1 MAENDNTAD
10 RARAVRAEKQVERL
24 ERELELIKS
33 RLKKPNGSAGSSS
46 PNMMMRESDKVNFQL
61 QEQVKDLKYQLK
73 HQTAE
78 LSKLQETFA
87 TKTNEY
93 EDKLKRMREIFGQ
106 ASKNIDNYRA
116 SIASKD
122 VEIGKLKLELE
133 ECQQREQ
140 SYKSTCE
147 SQRFTIDKLNTELT
161 STKTF
166 YGTEIK
172 QLEARNRQISV
183 QLEQTKSNYEQYKKR
198 AHILLEKNKEK
209 QSDASRVNQ
218 LQDLVEQL
226 QNQKNK
232 YENEQHEKAEQQLLL
247 EHDLRKAID
256 RINELESI
264 QHVLSKKDTSFS
276 AEKRALETKLQA
288 MTKQFHQTSQQLTV
302 LQTKYDEQI
311 KLSAN
316 SLEPLKLRLQE
327 LQESNDSLYQQILMK
342 DNEIEKLIIS
352 TPTSPPPT
360 DEVAELPPQQKP
372 QQQPPSATTP
382 PLAAQQQ
389 APPQPVVSDVY
400 ASMSSLLSPLVSR
413 QIPDERI
420 GLEKQVQRL
429 SEMLHESQDK
439 ITALQTQ
446 EKVLKDELRKMDA
459 FEKRQDMN
467 VEYLKNVLVKFLMS
481 ENKQTMVP
489 ILAKLL
495 CLDETETNSLME
507 NCM

>member
-1 MAENDNTAD
+1 MAENNNTTD

-33 RLKKPNGSAGSSS
+33 RLKKPNGAAGSNS

-78 LSKLQETFA
+78 HSKLQETLS

-122 VEIGKLKLELE
+122 VEIGKLTLELE
-133 ECQQREQ
+133 ECLQSEQ

-147 SQRFTIDKLNTELT
+147 SQQSTIEQLNTELT
-161 STKTF
+161 STRTF

-172 QLEARNRQISV
+172 QLEAKNRQMSV

-198 AHILLEKNKEK
+198 AHVLLEKNKEK

-226 QNQKNK
+226 QHQKSK
-232 YENEQHEKAEQQLLL
+232 YELEQHEKAEQQLLL
-247 EHDLRKAID
+247 ENDLRKAID
-256 RINELESI
+256 RINELESM
-264 QHVLSKKDTSFS
+264 QHVLAKKEASFS
-276 AEKRALETKLQA
+276 TEKSALETKLGA
-288 MTKQFHQTSQQLTV
+288 MTRQFHQTSQQLTA
-302 LQTKYDEQI
+302 LQAKYDEHM
-311 KLSAN
+311 KLSTS

-327 LQESNDSLYQQILMK
+327 LQETNDALHQQIHIK

-352 TPTSPPPT
+352 TPTSPPPA
-360 DEVAELPPQQKP
+360 DEVAELPPAQQNP
-372 QQQPPSATTP
+372 QQQSTSATTP
-382 PLAAQQQ
+382 PSPPAPQAQ
-389 APPQPVVSDVY
+389 PVSDVY

-413 QIPDERI
+413 QIPDERV
-420 GLEKQVQRL
+420 GLEKQVRRL

>member
-1 MAENDNTAD
+1 MILQAEQT
-10 RARAVRAEKQVERL
+10 
-24 ERELELIKS
+24 
-33 RLKKPNGSAGSSS
+33 LK
-46 PNMMMRESDKVNFQL
+46 
-61 QEQVKDLKYQLK
+61 LKRCSLD
-73 HQTAE
+73 
-78 LSKLQETFA
+78 
-87 TKTNEY
+87 EY

-147 SQRFTIDKLNTELT
+147 SQQLTIEKLNTEIT

-172 QLEARNRQISV
+172 QLEAKNRQISV
-183 QLEQTKSNYEQYKKR
+183 QFEQTKSNYEQYKKR

-209 QSDASRVNQ
+209 QSDTSRVNQ
-218 LQDLVEQL
+218 LQNLVEQL
-226 QNQKNK
+226 QHQKSK
-232 YENEQHEKAEQQLLL
+232 YEQEQHEKAEQQLLL

-256 RINELESI
+256 RINELEST
-264 QHVLSKKDTSFS
+264 QHVLTKKETSFS
-276 AEKRALETKLQA
+276 TEKSALETKLRS
-288 MTKQFHQTSQQLTV
+288 MTKQFHQASQQLTA
-302 LQTKYDEQI
+302 LQTKYDEQT
-311 KLSAN
+311 KVSTN

-327 LQESNDSLYQQILMK
+327 LQKTNDSLYQQIQIK

-352 TPTSPPPT
+352 TPTSPPPA

-372 QQQPPSATTP
+372 QQQSVTTP

-389 APPQPVVSDVY
+389 AASQAQPASDVY

-413 QIPDERI
+413 QTPDERI
-420 GLEKQVQRL
+420 GVEKQVQRL

-439 ITALQTQ
+439 ITALQAQ
-446 EKVLKDELRKMDA
+446 EKV
-459 FEKRQDMN
+459 
-467 VEYLKNVLVKFLMS
+467 S
-481 ENKQTMVP
+481 
-489 ILAKLL
+489 
-495 CLDETETNSLME
+495 
-507 NCM
+507 

>member
-1 MAENDNTAD
+1 MAENNNTAD
-10 RARAVRAEKQVERL
+10 RARALRAEKQVERL

-33 RLKKPNGSAGSSS
+33 RLKKPNGAAGSNS

-61 QEQVKDLKYQLK
+61 QEQAKDLKYQLK
-73 HQTAE
+73 HLTAE
-78 LSKLQETFA
+78 HSKLQETLS
-87 TKTNEY
+87 TKT
-93 EDKLKRMREIFGQ
+93 KIFGQ

-140 SYKSTCE
+140 SYKSTSE
-147 SQRFTIDKLNTELT
+147 SQQLTIEKLNTELT

-172 QLEARNRQISV
+172 QLEAKNRQTSV
-183 QLEQTKSNYEQYKKR
+183 QLEQTKNNYEQYKKR

-226 QNQKNK
+226 QHQKSK
-232 YENEQHEKAEQQLLL
+232 YEQEQQEKAEQQLLL

-256 RINELESI
+256 RINELESM
-264 QHVLSKKDTSFS
+264 QHVLAKKETSFS
-276 AEKRALETKLQA
+276 TEKSALETKLRA
-288 MTKQFHQTSQQLTV
+288 MTKQFHQTSQQLTA
-302 LQTKYDEQI
+302 LQSKYDEQI
-311 KLSAN
+311 KLSTN

-327 LQESNDSLYQQILMK
+327 LQETNDSLYQQIQIK

-352 TPTSPPPT
+352 TPTSPPPA
-360 DEVAELPPQQKP
+360 DEVAELPPPPQQNP
-372 QQQPPSATTP
+372 QQQSPSATTP
-382 PLAAQQQ
+382 PLAQQQ
-389 APPQPVVSDVY
+389 ASSQAQPVSDVY

>member
-1 MAENDNTAD
+1 MAENNSTTE
-10 RARAVRAEKQVERL
+10 RARALRAEKQVERL
-24 ERELELIKS
+24 ERELELIRS
-33 RLKKPNGSAGSSS
+33 RLKKPNGAAGSNS
-46 PNMMMRESDKVNFQL
+46 PNMMIRESDKVNFQL

-78 LSKLQETFA
+78 HSKLQETLA
-87 TKTNEY
+87 TKTSEY

-122 VEIGKLKLELE
+122 VEIGNLKLELE

-140 SYKSTCE
+140 SYKSTSE
-147 SQRFTIDKLNTELT
+147 SQQLTIEKLNTEIT

-172 QLEARNRQISV
+172 QLEAKNRQISV
-183 QLEQTKSNYEQYKKR
+183 QFEQTKSNYEQYKKR

-209 QSDASRVNQ
+209 QNDTSRINQ
-218 LQDLVEQL
+218 LQELVEQL
-226 QNQKNK
+226 QHQKSK
-232 YENEQHEKAEQQLLL
+232 YEHEQQEKAEQRLLI

-256 RINELESI
+256 RINELESM
-264 QHVLSKKDTSFS
+264 QHVLVKTETSFS
-276 AEKRALETKLQA
+276 TEKSALETKLQA
-288 MTKQFHQTSQQLTV
+288 MTKQFHQTSQQLTA
-302 LQTKYDEQI
+302 LQTKYDEQT

-327 LQESNDSLYQQILMK
+327 LQETNDSLYQQLLIK

-352 TPTSPPPT
+352 TPTSPPPA

-372 QQQPPSATTP
+372 QQQSPSATTP
-382 PLAAQQQ
+382 PLAQ
-389 APPQPVVSDVY
+389 PPQPVSDVY

>member
-1 MAENDNTAD
+1 MAENNSTTE
-10 RARAVRAEKQVERL
+10 RARALRAEKQVERL
-24 ERELELIKS
+24 ERELELIRS
-33 RLKKPNGSAGSSS
+33 RLKKPNGPAGSNS
-46 PNMMMRESDKVNFQL
+46 PNMMIRESDKVNFQL

-78 LSKLQETFA
+78 HSKLQETLA
-87 TKTNEY
+87 TKTSEY

-122 VEIGKLKLELE
+122 VEIGNLKLELE

-140 SYKSTCE
+140 SYKSTSE
-147 SQRFTIDKLNTELT
+147 SQQLTIEKLNTEIT

-172 QLEARNRQISV
+172 QLEAKNRQISV
-183 QLEQTKSNYEQYKKR
+183 QFEQTKSNYEQYKKR

-209 QSDASRVNQ
+209 QNDTSRINQ
-218 LQDLVEQL
+218 LQELVEQL
-226 QNQKNK
+226 QHQKSK
-232 YENEQHEKAEQQLLL
+232 YEHEQQEKAEQRLLM

-256 RINELESI
+256 RINELESM
-264 QHVLSKKDTSFS
+264 QHVLVKTEASFS
-276 AEKRALETKLQA
+276 TEKNALETKLQA
-288 MTKQFHQTSQQLTV
+288 MTKQFHQTSQQLTA

-327 LQESNDSLYQQILMK
+327 LQETNDSLYQQLLIK

-352 TPTSPPPT
+352 TPTSPPPA

-372 QQQPPSATTP
+372 QQQSPPATTP
-382 PLAAQQQ
+382 PLAQQQ
-389 APPQPVVSDVY
+389 APQPVSDVY

-413 QIPDERI
+413 QMPDERI

-481 ENKQTMVP
+481 ENKQMSVE
-489 ILAKLL
+489 L
-495 CLDETETNSLME
+495 
-507 NCM
+507 